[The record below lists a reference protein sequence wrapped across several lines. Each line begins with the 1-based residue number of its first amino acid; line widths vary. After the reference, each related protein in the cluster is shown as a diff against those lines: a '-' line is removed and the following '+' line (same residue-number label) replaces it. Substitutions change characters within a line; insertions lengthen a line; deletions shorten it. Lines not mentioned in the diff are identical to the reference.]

1 MEERQKVRVRVRVRR
16 KKRRSKKRFVLGC
29 ILLVLFLS
37 SSVLSVVGYQT
48 YNARY
53 HNDLSLAQTGIQ
65 HLQKAEAFMTTWSQE
80 SLDTQ
85 LTGQA
90 KQEFTSALKN
100 FSLVNVDLQSLP
112 ELAQQ
117 VPVYGAR
124 LSAARHLVPLAMTLS
139 QAGVS
144 ACDILNTLTTG
155 LHDPLTPQGHG
166 ITLSEFATVSQDA
179 QTLRSALTLATQ
191 EVNQLQPSDLQFD
204 PRVSKL
210 VDAFHKGEPLL
221 QEALDALEKLLPIV
235 PTLLGINTPANY
247 LIEVLDATEL
257 RPGGGFIGNYGTAT
271 LSGGRLTSASI
282 TDSYLLD
289 RPFEDAGHVIP
300 YPAAYKWFTLFP
312 SSWSLRDSNL
322 DADFPTAARYAEG
335 IYREE
340 GGKVPVQGVIAI
352 TPALI
357 EQVLT
362 ITGPV
367 SVPEYHETITAQN
380 IIARIHYYQLDGKV
394 AGSSDIPSA
403 DGLSSQRKHFTA
415 LLAEHLLTRVRQLS
429 SPNLS
434 RLLLLVMR
442 SVPSKDLQVYVNS
455 DVAENLLHRFHLDA
469 SIQSPGSDSLLVVD
483 TNIGG
488 NKANSFIVTTMDDQ
502 VTIDNQ
508 GNAVHHLGLKYA
520 WIIAGQNYGN
530 SLYQDYVRVYVPSS
544 SILLSQDGWQPRG
557 TSNAFSRKVWA
568 GLFTLSYGETR
579 TITLVWKVPA
589 TANEVQGRWHYQY
602 LLQRQASILWK
613 LNLQARLPQCAT
625 VTNTSGGLTLS
636 GKQEAKLTQWLTQDL
651 NVGVD
656 YACK

>member
-1 MEERQKVRVRVRVRR
+1 
-16 KKRRSKKRFVLGC
+16 
-29 ILLVLFLS
+29 
-37 SSVLSVVGYQT
+37 
-48 YNARY
+48 
-53 HNDLSLAQTGIQ
+53 
-65 HLQKAEAFMTTWSQE
+65 MTTWSQE